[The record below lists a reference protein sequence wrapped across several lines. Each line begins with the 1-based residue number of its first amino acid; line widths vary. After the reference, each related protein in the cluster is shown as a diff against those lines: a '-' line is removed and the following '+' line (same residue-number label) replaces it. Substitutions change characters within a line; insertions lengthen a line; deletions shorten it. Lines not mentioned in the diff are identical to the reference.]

1 MGHGH
6 HHHHHHYHSHS
17 TERALSF
24 AFFLN
29 LIFSVIELVGGILT
43 NSSAI
48 VADAFHDFMDAV
60 AIGTAYYFEKISKRK
75 RTEEY
80 TYGYKRFN
88 LVSALGLSIFLLV
101 GASLMIYHT
110 LLNFREVKE
119 VHSVGMLGLGLLGGL
134 INGAAFW
141 RMKNEIGHNANSR
154 AVMLHLLEDVL
165 GWVAV
170 IVGAAIIYFTQWYW
184 IDHLLTLGIALFI
197 SINALKNIIHTM
209 KIMLQSVPEDVD
221 VNGMSQEIKKLHQVQ
236 DFHDLHIWTM
246 DGSYHVASIHVLVDN
261 LSTQEYTHL
270 YQDIRLIM
278 ERYNIQHPT
287 IQIET
292 TNDTCYLE
300 NC

>member
-6 HHHHHHYHSHS
+6 HHHHHHHSHS
-17 TERALSF
+17 TERALSL

-29 LIFSVIELVGGILT
+29 LIFSVIELIGGILT

-48 VADAFHDFMDAV
+48 IADAFHDFMDAV
-60 AIGTAYYFEKISKRK
+60 AIGTAYYFEKLSKKK
-75 RTEEY
+75 RTDQY

-110 LLNFREVKE
+110 LLYFKEVKE
-119 VHSVGMLGLGLLGGL
+119 VHSIGMLAFGFLGVL

-141 RMKNEIGHNANSR
+141 RMKNEVGNNANSR

-170 IVGAAIIYFTQWYW
+170 IIGAIIIYFTKWYW
-184 IDHLLTLGIALFI
+184 IDHLLTLGIGLFI

-209 KIMLQSVPEDVD
+209 KIMLQSVPEDLD
-221 VNGMSQEIKKLHQVQ
+221 VNGLSIEIKNLQQVEA
-236 DFHDLHIWTM
+236 FHDLHVWTM
-246 DGSYHVASIHVLVDN
+246 DGNYHVASIHVLVDGLN
-261 LSTQEYTHL
+261 TQDYTSL

-278 ERYNIQHPT
+278 EKYNIQHPT

-292 TNDTCYLE
+292 MNDTCHLE